1 MIGNRFG
8 KGVDFLPFDVEY
20 FEKENG
26 AFPAETFILEQPPK
40 MQAKIFRDLELLE
53 KSGHELR
60 EPYSSFL
67 EDGIFELR
75 TIQGNN
81 IARILY
87 FFAVGNK
94 IILTHGFMKK
104 TQKTP
109 RNQIEMAKKYRNEYL
124 KREENKNEQKF

>member
-1 MIGNRFG
+1 M
-8 KGVDFLPFDVEY
+8 PFDVKY

-26 AFPAETFILEQPPK
+26 TFPAETFILEQSQK

-53 KSGHELR
+53 KNGYELR

-75 TIQGNN
+75 TIKGNN

-87 FFAVGNK
+87 FFVIGKK

-109 RNQIEMAKKYRNEYL
+109 RNQIELAKKYRNEYL
-124 KREENKNEQKF
+124 KKEENRK